1 MFAQYRIDFVQ
12 GERSGDQLS
21 LIEYKRMDFRKLTT
35 IGGGGVSGRLE
46 PWGWGEESLIN
57 IIISYLKKASMT
69 DQENGIRESRSFSKI
84 KRIFFPS
91 LDANFGIECKSVSIL
106 TKR

>member
-1 MFAQYRIDFVQ
+1 MFARYHIDFVQ

-35 IGGGGVSGRLE
+35 IEGGGGVSGRLE

-69 DQENGIRESRSFSKI
+69 DQENGIRESRSFS
-84 KRIFFPS
+84 
-91 LDANFGIECKSVSIL
+91 
-106 TKR
+106 

>member
-35 IGGGGVSGRLE
+35 IEGGGGQWKTRALGVGGRKL
-46 PWGWGEESLIN
+46 N
-57 IIISYLKKASMT
+57 QYHH
-69 DQENGIRESRSFSKI
+69 
-84 KRIFFPS
+84 
-91 LDANFGIECKSVSIL
+91 
-106 TKR
+106 

>member
-21 LIEYKRMDFRKLTT
+21 LIEYKRMDFRKLIT
-35 IGGGGVSGRLE
+35 IEGGGVSGRLE
-46 PWGWGEESLIN
+46 PWGRGEESLIN

-69 DQENGIRESRSFSKI
+69 DQKNGMRESRSFS
-84 KRIFFPS
+84 
-91 LDANFGIECKSVSIL
+91 
-106 TKR
+106 